1 MSSELW
7 DVVVVGAGPAGTA
20 AALAAKQA
28 RPDATVLV
36 VDKATFPRD
45 KTCGDAI
52 GPQAHGE
59 LRALDADVLKPDE
72 RVTRF
77 RLCGPGGAE
86 ASGVPSVTGY
96 VVPRE
101 QFDARLV
108 ETARDRGTELVTEQV
123 STVTCVGDDVVVNGR
138 WRART
143 VIAADGAHSTVRR
156 VLSPQPRPAPQLSER
171 RGRDRGVAVAVRAYA
186 PAVPGRDEL
195 LIAWQAGGGLRYV
208 WSFPTCDGRLNV
220 GACAPVGG
228 FTGGRRE
235 LRKRVAEV
243 LPDVDIDDRTLRGH
257 LLPLSTS
264 IAPLTTGPVLYAGD
278 AARLIN
284 PLSGEGIFYAIA
296 SGRLAGEAAVT
307 APDPAATYR
316 RRLRTRL
323 GRHWRHTRIL
333 ARLLDVPW
341 TVQATLA
348 AAATPA
354 IFDLLV
360 DVALG
365 DGTFRA
371 RHLPA
376 VAAACLRG
384 EEASSG

>member
-1 MSSELW
+1 M
-7 DVVVVGAGPAGTA
+7 VGAGPAGTA

-28 RPDATVLV
+28 RPDASVLV

-59 LRALDADVLKPDE
+59 LRALGAPDVLKPDE

-77 RLCGPGGAE
+77 RLRGPRGAD
-86 ASGVPSVTGY
+86 ASGVPGVTGY

-108 ETARDRGTELVTEQV
+108 ETARDRGTELVTEPV
-123 STVTCVGDDVVVNGR
+123 ATVTCVGDDVVVNGR
-138 WRART
+138 WHART

-156 VLSPQPRPAPQLSER
+156 VLSPQARPAPQR
-171 RGRDRGVAVAVRAYA
+171 TDRAGGGDRGLAVAVRGYA

-220 GACAPVGG
+220 GSCAPVGG

-235 LRKRVAEV
+235 LMERVRKV
-243 LPDVDIDDRTLRGH
+243 LPDVDIDRSTLRGH

-278 AARLIN
+278 AASLIN
-284 PLSGEGIFYAIA
+284 PLSGEGIFYALA
-296 SGRLAGEAAVT
+296 SGRLAGEAAAT

-365 DGTFRA
+365 DGTFRP

-376 VAAACLRG
+376 VVAACLRG
-384 EEASSG
+384 GKETRRR